1 MRAMVK
7 KLAMLL
13 ATVDAAMIDQ
23 KERKCEGDCRDP
35 SLTCPAIVVGKMLED
50 CEGQCEVV

>member
-13 ATVDAAMIDQ
+13 ATVNAAMIDQ
-23 KERKCEGDCRDP
+23 KERKCEGVCRGP

-50 CEGQCEVV
+50 CKGQCEVV

>member
-23 KERKCEGDCRDP
+23 KEGNVKVFVGAFTHMSRYCC
-35 SLTCPAIVVGKMLED
+35 GKMLED
-50 CEGQCEVV
+50 RKCL

>member
-1 MRAMVK
+1 MMK

-23 KERKCEGDCRDP
+23 KGRKCEGVCREP
-35 SLTCPAIVVGKMLED
+35 SLTCPDIVVGRCWRTAKAS
-50 CEGQCEVV
+50 EVRILVV

>member
-1 MRAMVK
+1 MK